1 MLLGLWE
8 CGQGEVLGCS
18 PCILPH
24 GSHPFL
30 LQVSG
35 AVLVSGLVQLA
46 LGVSGVCGW
55 AARRCGP
62 MVLAPSLSIIGLST
76 YKEAAFF
83 CSTNW
88 GVALLY
94 VSLRATLV
102 CSPFPAGTEVGPPH
116 GAWHMFGAPSL
127 LPVLG
132 QQHLPWPLGPHPL
145 CRWGA
150 AGLGAA
156 IHLRPGPLSPVPS
169 PSTTGEWGWP
179 LLTPRVLA
187 VGIAMAINCSMNS
200 VGCYVLCG
208 RLLRAPRLPPYA
220 CNRGL
225 CTEGLGSLLAGL
237 LGTPGGTAT
246 SIANACATGLTQVC
260 LGWGGGR
267 SLLPLPRCWA
277 GPSWVT
283 LTLSP
288 QAGCLW
294 TSSSSL
300 CSWYLSS

>member
-102 CSPFPAGTEVGPPH
+102 CSPFAVGTEVGPPH

-127 LPVLG
+127 T
-132 QQHLPWPLGPHPL
+132 WGPAVCPS
-145 CRWGA
+145 A
-150 AGLGAA
+150 
-156 IHLRPGPLSPVPS
+156 PGPRLRGAPWRLLSPVPS
-169 PSTTGEWGWP
+169 PTATGEWGWP

-225 CTEGLGSLLAGL
+225 CMEGLGSLLAGL

-267 SLLPLPRCWA
+267 SARDGRQLGWLMSA
-277 GPSWVT
+277 G
-283 LTLSP
+283 
-288 QAGCLW
+288 
-294 TSSSSL
+294 SSL
-300 CSWYLSS
+300 SNLWICCGSSCPFPAAGLGHPG